1 MQFNYQA
8 RDAGGRIQSGEINA
22 ATEEEASQQ
31 LRKDGLYLLSIESA
45 SGAPQAANFALFKRK
60 VKRIEIIY
68 FTNQLAVMVDAGV
81 ALANALEGLGRHNEN
96 PTFKKIMQK
105 LQKAVESGED
115 FSVALS
121 RFPKQFDKT
130 YVNLI
135 KASEASGSM
144 APMLNRIATQARSEL
159 ETKQKVTG
167 AMMYPA
173 AMLVMCIGVCTFL
186 LTYVFPKL
194 SPMFKSRQ
202 IEVPTPTKIMMALS
216 DAMIHQWYLFVIG
229 AIVLITFVLYAR
241 RQIWGRIALDWLSL
255 NMPLLGQLM
264 RKVAISRSL
273 RTLATT
279 INAGVPMLEAL
290 ELCAGVTNNYFY
302 ERTWMRVG
310 DQVAAGR
317 QIHEALEGDKLIP
330 ATILQMISSGE
341 STGRLGHVLDKVS
354 DYFDRDVANTIKSVS
369 SLIEPLMVAVMGC
382 VIGFIALAMLLPIFK
397 LSTAH

>member
-8 RDAGGRIQSGEINA
+8 RDVGGRIQSGEINA

-45 SGAPQAANFALFKRK
+45 SGAPQGANFALFQRK

-96 PTFKKIMQK
+96 PTFKEIVKK

-159 ETKQKVTG
+159 ETKQKVKG

-173 AMLVMCIGVCTFL
+173 AMVVMCIGVSVFL
-186 LTYVFPKL
+186 LTFVFPKL

-202 IEVPTPTKIMMALS
+202 IEVPSPT
-216 DAMIHQWYLFVIG
+216 
-229 AIVLITFVLYAR
+229 
-241 RQIWGRIALDWLSL
+241 
-255 NMPLLGQLM
+255 
-264 RKVAISRSL
+264 
-273 RTLATT
+273 
-279 INAGVPMLEAL
+279 
-290 ELCAGVTNNYFY
+290 
-302 ERTWMRVG
+302 
-310 DQVAAGR
+310 
-317 QIHEALEGDKLIP
+317 
-330 ATILQMISSGE
+330 
-341 STGRLGHVLDKVS
+341 
-354 DYFDRDVANTIKSVS
+354 
-369 SLIEPLMVAVMGC
+369 
-382 VIGFIALAMLLPIFK
+382 
-397 LSTAH
+397 